1 MKMKE
6 YSSPELIVIEV
17 KMQTST
23 VGASGD
29 GNLGNF
35 EDGGIIE

>member
-1 MKMKE
+1 MKKKE
-6 YSSPELIVIEV
+6 YVSPELNVIEV
-17 KMQTST
+17 KMDTTT

-35 EDGGIIE
+35 TDGGIID

>member
-1 MKMKE
+1 MKKKE
-6 YSSPELIVIEV
+6 YVSPELNVIEV
-17 KMQTST
+17 KMQTTT

-35 EDGGIIE
+35 TDGGVIE